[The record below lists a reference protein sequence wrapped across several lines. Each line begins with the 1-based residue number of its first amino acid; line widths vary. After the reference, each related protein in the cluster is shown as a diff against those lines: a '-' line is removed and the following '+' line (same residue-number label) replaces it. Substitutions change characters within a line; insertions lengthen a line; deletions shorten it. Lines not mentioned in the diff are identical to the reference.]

1 MIKAELNSKG
11 HEPYKTEKIQATS
24 IKIQHKH
31 GETTVA
37 AVYCPPRHSITAE
50 EFEQFFKQL
59 GPVFIYGDDWNAK
72 HNYWGSRLI
81 NPRGRQLYKANKNL
95 NLESISHGEPTYWP
109 TDLNKI
115 PDLLDFY
122 ITKNVGQHYLKI
134 EKCEDLSSDH
144 TPVILNLF
152 KHVVPIESPDYTYN
166 KNTNWN
172 LFREIISGKVDLNI
186 RLKTNDDIETSI
198 EKFNSIIHTAAF
210 TSTPKPKKRIVKV
223 KQKDY
228 PRSIVEKVRER
239 RKLRSE
245 WHRTRY
251 PIDKTRLNKATKQ
264 LKDMIKEHENSCL
277 QSHLS
282 HLTAD
287 KDTNY
292 SLWRATK
299 TSNDLKSCSTFEET
313 RGSLG

>member
-1 MIKAELNSKG
+1 MTLRPASK
-11 HEPYKTEKIQATS
+11 S
-24 IKIQHKH
+24 
-31 GETTVA
+31 
-37 AVYCPPRHSITAE
+37 
-50 EFEQFFKQL
+50 
-59 GPVFIYGDDWNAK
+59 
-72 HNYWGSRLI
+72 LI
-81 NPRGRQLYKANKNL
+81 VLYTRR
-95 NLESISHGEPTYWP
+95 P
-109 TDLNKI
+109 
-115 PDLLDFY
+115 
-122 ITKNVGQHYLKI
+122 
-134 EKCEDLSSDH
+134 
-144 TPVILNLF
+144 
-152 KHVVPIESPDYTYN
+152 
-166 KNTNWN
+166 
-172 LFREIISGKVDLNI
+172 
-186 RLKTNDDIETSI
+186 
-198 EKFNSIIHTAAF
+198 

-223 KQKDY
+223 KQNDY

-299 TSNDLKSCSTFEET
+299 TSNDLKSCSTFEEI